1 MFWRYIFVLWPLKL
15 DDQLG
20 DIYGTSKNRMGSGL
34 VVSVVVDQ
42 RWQKACGMWENT
54 IFGNFSDFETI
65 FNQRRQ
71 SMSRWLVK
79 NILNKYLFEKKIV
92 PVTVKMQR
100 RRISSLTTYIY
111 TSNIIQYPPTLFL
124 EILDVSL

>member
-54 IFGNFSDFETI
+54 ILGNFSDFETI
-65 FNQRRQ
+65 FNQKKQ

-79 NILNKYLFEKKIV
+79 NILNKYLFGKKIV

>member
-15 DDQLG
+15 DDRLG
-20 DIYGTSKNRMGSGL
+20 DVYGTSKKRVGSGL
-34 VVSVVVDQ
+34 VVGVVVDQ

-65 FNQRRQ
+65 FNQKKQ